1 MPRRWGAA
9 GASKSPKVFK
19 SIRGRSARVPLP
31 KLGPCL
37 SGGPNHWA
45 VNRGNTPERTPHLV
59 LGVESASV
67 GYNMR
72 PQKWGVTVAEVLYI
86 YALCTISCAGSA
98 LKFRRSSGCE
108 RCSRRA
114 GQLASPGQPP
124 VRRVRAAGE
133 RRTHPAHPARR
144 EFPWQQRNRGHG
156 P

>member
-19 SIRGRSARVPLP
+19 SIGGRSARVPLP

-37 SGGPNHWA
+37 SGWA
-45 VNRGNTPERTPHLV
+45 ES
-59 LGVESASV
+59 LGGKPRQYARADPSPSV
-67 GYNMR
+67 RCGVR
-72 PQKWGVTVAEVLYI
+72 VRWLHHAPRSRGVTVAEVLYI

-114 GQLASPGQPP
+114 GQLALPGQPP

-133 RRTHPAHPARR
+133 QRAHPAHPARK
-144 EFPWQQRNRGHG
+144 EFPWRQRNRGHG